1 VGRKNWL
8 FCGHPNGAHA
18 SAAIYSLMETAKAN
32 SLVPYNYFLYLF
44 KHLPLA
50 NSQDDYLKLLPQNL
64 NPEEVDPSKN

>member
-44 KHLPLA
+44 NNLPMA
-50 NSQDDYLKLLPQNL
+50 ENREDYLNLLPQNL
-64 NPEEVDPSKN
+64 TAQKIEPPKN